1 MKLNEFR
8 KNINAL
14 DLSGLTGKLNEL
26 RRELFSLKLNTS
38 TTHVKD
44 YSQLKKIKKNIARV
58 LTQIS
63 QKKAV
68 K

>member
-8 KNINAL
+8 KNIDAL

-58 LTQIS
+58 LTKIS